1 MADSRALSSRAWTN
15 QEIKPCM
22 YIRTNIE
29 SIPLW
34 YSKNEHDCP
43 WMVTANGSPSFQGS
57 KINYA
62 WGNLHACLTST
73 VEQMTRIPLDRW
85 RVELCKFERDIC
97 NFKAVYEYWILVA
110 HLDDSII
117 WLQIWYNS
125 WRLDDEC
132 AYIFLFFMQGHS
144 TLVPHFVA
152 SCVHSFCFHT
162 GEGALMA
169 RLG

>member
-1 MADSRALSSRAWTN
+1 MKVADSRVLSSRAWTN

-34 YSKNEHDCP
+34 YSKNENDCP
-43 WMVTANGSPSFQGS
+43 RMVTANGSPS
-57 KINYA
+57 
-62 WGNLHACLTST
+62 
-73 VEQMTRIPLDRW
+73 LDSW

-97 NFKAVYEYWILVA
+97 NFKAVCEYWISSTFGWWH
-110 HLDDSII
+110 HLTPDMIQLLKA
-117 WLQIWYNS
+117 WWWMCLY
-125 WRLDDEC
+125 
-132 AYIFLFFMQGHS
+132 YFFLFFMQEHS
-144 TLVPHFVA
+144 TLFPHFVA

>member
-34 YSKNEHDCP
+34 YSKNERDCP

-62 WGNLHACLTST
+62 WGNLHACLINT

-97 NFKAVYEYWILVA
+97 NFKAVYEYWISSTFGWWH
-110 HLDDSII
+110 HLTPDMIQLLKAWWWMCLYFFYFLCKDTPHYFLS
-117 WLQIWYNS
+117 LLL
-125 WRLDDEC
+125 RV
-132 AYIFLFFMQGHS
+132 YIVSAS
-144 TLVPHFVA
+144 TL
-152 SCVHSFCFHT
+152 
-162 GEGALMA
+162 A
-169 RLG
+169 RELSWPD